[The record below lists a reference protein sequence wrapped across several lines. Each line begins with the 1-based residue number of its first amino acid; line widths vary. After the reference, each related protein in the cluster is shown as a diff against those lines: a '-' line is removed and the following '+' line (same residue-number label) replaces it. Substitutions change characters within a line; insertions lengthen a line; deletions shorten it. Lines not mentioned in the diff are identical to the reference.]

1 MRKTPSI
8 MRKMYLFLLLVFAV
22 TSGARAQ
29 ELLRESVFFETDQ
42 HQLTAEAR
50 HSLNELLKQTVDLT
64 DFHLQI
70 LAFTDDRG
78 TTDYNYQ
85 LALRRGNTVQAYLQ
99 ELGLMA
105 ERSTVESLGEIALEQ
120 ADEQQRS
127 RNRRVDLVL
136 TAKLIGSLSDLWQDL
151 ARDRLQEFTLE
162 PGKGSVIE
170 GKAGTKVWIPANA
183 LAFADGR
190 LPSSPITF
198 RIKESYAYSD
208 MIIDGLS
215 THSDD
220 RLLETGGMVY
230 LEAEAAGQKLA
241 LSKGQEMA
249 VSLPTEQLKEGMQLF
264 MGEQSADG
272 QLSNWTPTRQA
283 PAPSLDEFLLD
294 MPSKPILARDWI
306 RPPKE
311 LIDYSKEP
319 RSPRQPIKP
328 NAPSKPRRE
337 SVTYYPG
344 ALNGIFMSKAKRKKK
359 EEEIYA
365 KKLKVY
371 ETKMEK
377 YRERS
382 AEYQIAMVQYE
393 TQLDQYKQ
401 AHKVWE
407 KNIREQKSNFKG
419 TPVYQAYLK
428 QREKST
434 NTRKAR
440 YDKEMVAWYE
450 LRDERMSE
458 YEAKYGDAL
467 MKSSKTAMQ
476 YLYRVN
482 RMGWIN
488 CDRFY
493 NVPDEERVTLA
504 IADEDEQQE
513 ELFVIFKDI
522 KSMMKAYRWNEESYQ
537 VANLPKDMEIRVVGI
552 KVIGGKAQLAVSD
565 TRVRDGHPLRLSYQ
579 PASIN
584 KIRAALQDLDS

>member
-1 MRKTPSI
+1 
-8 MRKMYLFLLLVFAV
+8 MRKMYLFLLLIFAV
-22 TSGARAQ
+22 ISGARAQ
-29 ELLRESVFFETDQ
+29 ELLRESVYFQTDQ
-42 HQLTAEAR
+42 HELTAEAR
-50 HSLNELLKQTVDLT
+50 QTLDELLKQTVELT

-99 ELGLMA
+99 DLGLLV
-105 ERSTVESLGEIALEQ
+105 EKSTVESLGEIALEQ

-136 TAKLIGSLSDLWQDL
+136 TAKLIGSLSELWEDLTQ
-151 ARDRLQEFTLE
+151 DRLQEFTLE
-162 PGKGSVIE
+162 PGKGNVIQ

-183 LAFADGR
+183 LTFADGS
-190 LPSSPITF
+190 LPTTAVTL

-230 LEAEAAGQKLA
+230 LEAEAAGQELA
-241 LSKGQEMA
+241 LANGQELA
-249 VSLPTEQLKEGMQLF
+249 VSLPTTQLKEGMQLF
-264 MGEQSADG
+264 MGEQNAEG
-272 QLSNWTPTRQA
+272 QLSNWTATQQA

-294 MPSKPILARDWI
+294 MPTKPILARDWI

-311 LIDYSKEP
+311 LIDYSQEP
-319 RSPRQPIKP
+319 RTPRQPIKP
-328 NAPSKPRRE
+328 HSPSKPRRE
-337 SVTYYPG
+337 TVTYYPG

-365 KKLKVY
+365 KKLKAY
-371 ETKMEK
+371 EAKVEK
-377 YRERS
+377 YRERR
-382 AEYQIAMVQYE
+382 AAYQVAMLQYQE
-393 TQLDQYKQ
+393 QLDKYKQ

-407 KNIREQKSNFKG
+407 KHIREQKDNFKG

-428 QREKST
+428 ERQKST

-440 YDKEMVAWYE
+440 YEKEMLAWHE
-450 LRDERMSE
+450 LRDQRMSE

-467 MKSSKTAMQ
+467 MKSGKTAME

-482 RMGWIN
+482 RLGWIN

-493 NVPDEERVTLA
+493 NVPQEEKVTLA
-504 IADEDEQQE
+504 IADEDEQEE

-522 KSMMKAYRWNEESYQ
+522 KSMMKASRWKGEMYQ
-537 VANLPKDMEIRVVGI
+537 VSNLPKDMEIRVVGI
-552 KVIGGKAQLAVSD
+552 KVVDGKAQLAVSD
-565 TRVRDGHPLRLSYQ
+565 TRVTDEHLLRLSYQ